1 QEPAYDYL
9 ACIFSIEINK
19 ATIITILLMPTN
31 SKLDEILFL
40 SRPVS
45 QLEERLVLRTHF
57 VTILLLPI
65 GSLDLLTLKG
75 ELPSN
80 SSL

>member
-1 QEPAYDYL
+1 
-9 ACIFSIEINK
+9 
-19 ATIITILLMPTN
+19 MPTN